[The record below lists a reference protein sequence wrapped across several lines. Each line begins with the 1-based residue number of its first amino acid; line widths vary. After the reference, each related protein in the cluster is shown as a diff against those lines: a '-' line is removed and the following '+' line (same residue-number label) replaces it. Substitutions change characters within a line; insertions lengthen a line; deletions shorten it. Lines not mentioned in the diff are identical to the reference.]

1 MGKKKDLQTKVN
13 ERMQESVAAVGYVAW
28 QNPLG
33 SAPKQSKCITD
44 QNFEMDMRELEFY
57 EGLYES
63 YGGDKMDL
71 HWNVEAA

>member
-1 MGKKKDLQTKVN
+1 MGSTIEERVQ
-13 ERMQESVAAVGYVAW
+13 ERMRESVAVCGRHAW

-33 SAPKQSKCITD
+33 TSPKQSKCISD

-71 HWNVEAA
+71 PWNAEAA